1 MEEGTGAAAVKLVS
15 NVADNGTFLKAGGV
29 ISVVNQGATITIN
42 GANTFKGNISVNNN
56 TVGLVIN
63 KNQSAAGLITM
74 GTGGINLSGDAA
86 VTSVA
91 FADNSGSNWKL
102 VQ

>member
-1 MEEGTGAAAVKLVS
+1 MYS
-15 NVADNGTFLKAGGV
+15 
-29 ISVVNQGATITIN
+29 QGATITIN
-42 GANTFKGNISVNNN
+42 GANTLKGGIQTGNN

-63 KNQSAAGLITM
+63 KNQSAVGLITM

-91 FADNSGSNWKL
+91 FADNSGSNWGTGSTSNHWF
-102 VQ
+102 